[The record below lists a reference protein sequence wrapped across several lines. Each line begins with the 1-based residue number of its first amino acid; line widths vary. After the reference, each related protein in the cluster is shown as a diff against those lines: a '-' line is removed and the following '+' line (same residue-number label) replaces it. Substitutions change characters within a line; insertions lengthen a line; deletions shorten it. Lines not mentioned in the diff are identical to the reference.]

1 MASLVARALALL
13 EDDLE
18 RPWQLDE
25 LASRCHCHPTHLVRA
40 FAQRTGYTP
49 MGYLRARRL
58 TLAAQQLLNGGDAL
72 AVALALG
79 YQSQQAF
86 SRAFRR
92 QFGMSLTQLRQAGE
106 IPPSRCVTALQL
118 QTIEA
123 PAMPAVERCDWPRLQ
138 LAGVQAALL
147 PSQRGAI
154 PGLWQRLYRLQPE
167 AVNKPVFGVVSE
179 RSLDGCMSYT
189 AAVACHQ
196 PVSSTAS
203 DWQQWSLPAGSYMS
217 FTGIESPQQLA
228 PLMSYV
234 WDVWLEQQG
243 RVWLSEQ
250 AMALADQPY
259 FSHIDERGQLSVHI
273 PLQGTS
279 E

>member
-1 MASLVARALALL
+1 MVSLVARALALL
-13 EDDLE
+13 EDDLQS
-18 RPWQLDE
+18 PWQLDE

-58 TLAAQQLLNGGDAL
+58 TLAAQQLLHGGDAL
-72 AVALALG
+72 PLALALG

-92 QFGMSLTQLRQAGE
+92 QFGMSLTQLREAGE
-106 IPPSRCVTALQL
+106 IPPSRCVTALHL
-118 QTIEA
+118 PSIDV
-123 PAMPAVERCDWPRLQ
+123 PAMPVVERCDWPRLQ
-138 LAGVQAALL
+138 LAGVQLALL

-154 PGLWQRLYRLQPE
+154 PGLWQRLYRLQSE

-179 RSLDGCMSYT
+179 RSLDGCLSYT
-189 AAVACHQ
+189 AAVACQQ

-217 FTGIESPQQLA
+217 FTGIKSPQQLA
-228 PLMSYV
+228 PLMSYI
-234 WDVWLEQQG
+234 WDVWLQQQG
-243 RVWLSEQ
+243 RDWLNEQ
-250 AMALADQPY
+250 AMTLADQPY